1 MHILRVNVT
10 FYDAVNIIHDVI
22 TTRNP
27 FPYTAKFMF
36 VGVKN
41 NETQQIR
48 RWKINR
54 IRILCCRISKIS
66 NSVEKNDN
74 FFAKAR
80 KLSILST
87 SLDIFDIRQ
96 HYIRILY
103 NHLPCNSFFS
113 RALRRKVFERIMGK
127 VEMANIFSLF
137 LQNFLIFKRKILSID
152 PYCIYNRQTLFFSFF
167 LLFLCI
173 DA

>member
-1 MHILRVNVT
+1 MHILRVNIT

-22 TTRNP
+22 TTPNP

-36 VGVKN
+36 VGVRN

-54 IRILCCRISKIS
+54 ILTWCCRISKIS
-66 NSVEKNDN
+66 NSVERNDN
-74 FFAKAR
+74 FLAKAR

-87 SLDIFDIRQ
+87 SLDIFDIQQ

-103 NHLPCNSFFS
+103 IFV
-113 RALRRKVFERIMGK
+113 KER
-127 VEMANIFSLF
+127 VETLWA
-137 LQNFLIFKRKILSID
+137 KRKCWL
-152 PYCIYNRQTLFFSFF
+152 PAGF
-167 LLFLCI
+167 LLFPQCFKYLLMSEKLWLY
-173 DA
+173 DKE

>member
-22 TTRNP
+22 TIHYP

-36 VGVKN
+36 VGVRN

-54 IRILCCRISKIS
+54 IRTWCCRISKIS
-66 NSVEKNDN
+66 NSVERNDN
-74 FFAKAR
+74 FLAKAR

-96 HYIRILY
+96 HYIHILY
-103 NHLPCNSFFS
+103 NWESPCRRQSNEVCSF
-113 RALRRKVFERIMGK
+113 
-127 VEMANIFSLF
+127 
-137 LQNFLIFKRKILSID
+137 
-152 PYCIYNRQTLFFSFF
+152 FFSFPTKENIVENGKHTN
-167 LLFLCI
+167 LFLTHLTIFSNMLLKEFIKIHLCLLDVYQRKI
-173 DA
+173 DSMYV